1 MSKHPTLLQHFRS
14 FAYQNNI
21 RDFDTA
27 LEYFTVFG
35 GTGWSVDT
43 SKSLD
48 TLIEEKVLRNYEPI
62 HKSMTRYTHNNPV
75 YHMLLSIVALGV
87 EHEHDAF
94 KKAKIGRDKGEEA
107 MDYLEKKSL
116 LKFDFSVEK
125 PLNESDGKSDRVVFR
140 LPFMRFWFALISPHY
155 KSISEGDFSEF
166 TQKWHQLKTNFSIL
180 LSNLLVQELV
190 KHSFA
195 EKFADDPIVSI
206 GSYYDKHT
214 HIEILAKRKSGKM
227 LAGACK
233 YSKDDAKINMLISL
247 KEKCQKAELNV
258 SDYILFSKNGFSSEI
273 KQITDTEITLF
284 SQEHLFTLLDNLSNE
299 DLLVYKNK
307 KY

>member
-21 RDFDTA
+21 RDIDTA
-27 LEYFTVFG
+27 LEYFAVFG
-35 GTGWSVDT
+35 GTGWSVDS

-48 TLIEEKVLRNYEPI
+48 ALIEEKVLRNYETI
-62 HKSMTRYTHNNPV
+62 HKSITKYTHNNPV

-87 EHEHDAF
+87 EYEHDAF

-107 MDYLEKKSL
+107 MDYLENKSL

-125 PLNESDGKSDRVVFR
+125 PLKKSDGKSDRVVFA

-166 TQKWHQLKTNFSIL
+166 TQKWHQVKTNFPIL
-180 LSNLLVQELV
+180 LSNLLVRELV
-190 KHSFA
+190 KQSFS

-214 HIEILAKRKSGKM
+214 HIEILAKRKSEKM
-227 LAGACK
+227 LVGACK
-233 YSKDDAKINMLISL
+233 YSKDVAKINMFISL
-247 KEKCQKAELNV
+247 NEKCQKAELNV
-258 SDYILFSKNGFSSEI
+258 SDYVLFSKNGFSYEI
-273 KQITDTEITLF
+273 EQIEDTQITLF
-284 SQEHLFTLLDNLSNE
+284 SQEHLSTLLDNLSKK